1 MHRMYENED
10 ITIFW
15 DSDKCG
21 HAKRCVGGSPTVF
34 DITKKPWINI
44 EGAPNAEIW
53 QTIQECPSGALTC
66 TYNHGIR
73 IEFDEAGCRSVAFDG
88 DNIIGECDYREDEG
102 SLTIYHTEVSP
113 EYSGKGIAKRL
124 VFKLTEEAERRKKT
138 VIPVCSYAVK
148 VLKD

>member
-21 HAKRCVGGSPTVF
+21 HAKKCVGGSPTVF

-44 EGAPNAEIW
+44 DGAPNAEIW
-53 QTIQECPSGALTC
+53 QTIGECPSGALSC
-66 TYNHGIR
+66 VYNHGIR
-73 IEFDEAGCRSVAFDG
+73 VEFDEEGARSVAFDS
-88 DNIIGECDYREDEG
+88 NKQVGECDCRTEG
-102 SLTIYHTEVSP
+102 DNWIIVHTEVDP

-124 VFKLTEEAERRKKT
+124 VFKLAEEAERRKKN

-148 VLKD
+148 VLS

>member
-21 HAKRCVGGSPTVF
+21 HAKRCVGGAPGVF
-34 DITKKPWINI
+34 DITKRPWINI
-44 EGAPNAEIW
+44 DGAPTAKIW
-53 QTIQECPSGALTC
+53 QTIEECPSGALTC
-66 TYNHGIR
+66 VYNHGIKIR
-73 IEFDEAGCRSVAFDG
+73 FDEEGCRSVAFDG
-88 DNIIGECDYREDEG
+88 DIRIGECDYREGDDG
-102 SLTIYHTEVSP
+102 WTIVHTEVSP

-124 VFKLTEEAERRKKT
+124 VYKLVEEAEKRKIP

-148 VLKD
+148 VLK